1 MKIDAKP
8 KQLVRPKGQAL
19 TLGEYLNGY
28 SAELTFSG
36 EGFNKVLSSHGIV
49 IDKEKK
55 TLTIKCDGINKD
67 LQYALT
73 DEQLK
78 KILNDKLR
86 FTSGEGKHKMVHN
99 KTAPNISERLDII
112 NKVIS
117 KDFSEKITKEHLQ
130 SKDYINIKLKPEI
143 EQELT

>member
-1 MKIDAKP
+1 MA
-8 KQLVRPKGQAL
+8 
-19 TLGEYLNGY
+19 
-28 SAELTFSG
+28 S
-36 EGFNKVLSSHGIV
+36 LSI
-49 IDKEKK
+49 KRRK

-117 KDFSEKITKEHLQ
+117 KDFAEKITKEHLQ

-143 EQELT
+143 EQGVELGAATSSILCQEHRCH